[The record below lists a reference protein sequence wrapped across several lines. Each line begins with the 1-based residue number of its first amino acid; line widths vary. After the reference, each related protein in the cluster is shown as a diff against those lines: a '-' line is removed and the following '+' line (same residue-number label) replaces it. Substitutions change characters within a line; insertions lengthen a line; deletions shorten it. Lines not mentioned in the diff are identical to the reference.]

1 MQRILNK
8 KGMTTV
14 FLAVIVIFSVL
25 FPGISV
31 YAGDLKR
38 TVYNRDESGNL
49 SGNDVYIHDE
59 AGLLSDDEEERL
71 MMVMEPIT
79 RFGSVVF
86 YSTANNPYS
95 DTVIMAEN
103 VFFRYFDYYESA
115 TMLFIDMDRREVAIY
130 SDGDIS
136 KNISSSKSTTITDN
150 IYTYLGNGEY
160 FEGSKIA
167 FEQINALLEGRRI
180 PETMKVVCNILI
192 ALNIGFIICYIIASK
207 TSKTE
212 SSEYLIMSTAKKDVR
227 SNNPNQKFLRTTKTY
242 IPPASSGGGGS
253 HGGGGSRG
261 GGFGG
266 GGHHGSSG
274 SHRF

>member
-71 MMVMEPIT
+71 MKVMEPIT

-150 IYTYLGNGEY
+150 IYTYLGNREY

-242 IPPASSGGGGS
+242 IPPASSSGGGS